1 MPVITIPV
9 HIFIKSDLY
18 ANPEAIDFG
27 AIQMD
32 QLRNPATAGL
42 LTQTF
47 LLRKRTGKFGSTRIS
62 TNLDLVQV
70 TRTPE
75 HGNASTHR
83 IDLALNPRSVKRG
96 SFEGMVAIKTPDK
109 KYSEIRVLVKGNDS
123 RRLNLPGSDCANG

>member
-1 MPVITIPV
+1 
-9 HIFIKSDLY
+9 
-18 ANPEAIDFG
+18 
-27 AIQMD
+27 MD

-47 LLRKRTGKFGSTRIS
+47 LLRKRTGKFGITRIS

-83 IDLALNPRSVKRG
+83 IDLALSPRSVKRG
-96 SFEGMVAIKTPDK
+96 SFEGMVAIKTLDK
-109 KYSEIRVLVKGNDS
+109 KYSEIRVLVRGTILED
-123 RRLNLPGSDCANG
+123 